1 MPASKAKALSGAE
14 LSELK
19 GVRVLVVEDAWHVA
33 KALKSA
39 LSEVGMDV
47 AGPTSTLADAER
59 LATEQKPEVALV
71 DLNLKGEMAYGLIDL
86 LHDRGVRVIVVSGY
100 AALPKSTHK
109 ADAILQKPF
118 SVAVLL
124 AALHRVLQ

>member
-71 DLNLKGEMAYGLIDL
+71 DLNLKGEMAYGLIDW
-86 LHDRGVRVIVVSGY
+86 LHERGVRVIAMTGY
-100 AALPKSTHK
+100 SVLLGSTDKAA
-109 ADAILQKPF
+109 AILQKPF
-118 SVAVLL
+118 SGVELL
-124 AALHRVLQ
+124 TTLRRALG